1 MLLTRLSVRNLRNL
15 ATVDIYPANK
25 LNLIIGEN
33 ASGKTSLL
41 EAIYLLGMAR
51 TFRNQKGSRLIA
63 HGVDELTLFGQLTG
77 SVTHRIGIKKSVD
90 HQNRIQLD
98 GRVIKRSAELA
109 TLFPLQL
116 ITPESFRL
124 ITDGPNRRRAF
135 IDWSLFH
142 VEHQFHEQWQRYSK
156 LLKQRNTLLKS
167 GQGKMLK
174 HWDEGL
180 IAAGESIDQL
190 RRAFLSRFYSV
201 VQPLI
206 SDLLGDTA
214 LNFNYRQG
222 WRSEYTLEQALEK
235 SEQRDLKQGFTS
247 VGPHRAELE
256 IKQNGVPVTDILS
269 RGQQKLL
276 VSAMKLAQIAYLK
289 QQTEKVCAVLVD
301 DLPAELD
308 RDNREKFITRLV
320 ALESQLFITATD
332 SALLEPLKSCDGQ
345 KMFHVK
351 RGQVQEVV

>member
-15 ATVDIYPANK
+15 AAVDIYPANK
-25 LNLIIGEN
+25 LNILIGEN

-51 TFRNQKGSRLIA
+51 TFRSQKSARLIA
-63 HGVDELTLFGQLTG
+63 HGNDELTLFGQLSGT
-77 SVTHRIGIKKSVD
+77 VDHRVGIKKRAD

-109 TLFPLQL
+109 ALFPLQL

-142 VEHQFHEQWQRYSK
+142 VEHQFHECWQRYSK

-167 GQGKMLK
+167 GQPKMLR

-180 IAAGESIDQL
+180 IVAGENIDQL
-190 RRAFLSRFYSV
+190 RKAFLSRFYSV
-201 VQPLI
+201 VQPFI
-206 SDLLGDTA
+206 DDLLGGVELD
-214 LNFNYRQG
+214 FSYRQG
-222 WRSEYTLEQALEK
+222 WRSEWTFLQALEK
-235 SEQRDLKQGFTS
+235 AEQRDLKQGFTS

-256 IKQNGVPVTDILS
+256 IKHSGVPATDILS

-276 VSAMKLAQIAYLK
+276 VSAMKLAQITYLR

-308 RDNREKFITRLV
+308 RGNRERFLTRLYN
-320 ALESQLFITATD
+320 LESQLFITTTD
-332 SALLEPLKSCDGQ
+332 NQLIDPLISHEP

-351 RGQVQEVV
+351 HGQVEEVV